1 MTSYMCHLQNTT
13 YQKACF
19 NITGDIAIVKNN
31 TSDFALL
38 CLVKWITAVKTHF
51 YTSKENV
58 C

>member
-1 MTSYMCHLQNTT
+1 MCHLQNTT